1 MKKLLFICLLLL
13 TGVFISCNIQQTSEY
28 SYSSESSTYQNT
40 SKEETTS
47 QETSLEESSS
57 TKDNTKE
64 DDENYG
70 KLI

>member
-1 MKKLLFICLLLL
+1 MKKVLFICLLLL
-13 TGVFISCNIQQTSEY
+13 TGVFISCNSQQTSE
-28 SYSSESSTYQNT
+28 SFYSSESSTYQNT

-47 QETSLEESSS
+47 QETSLEESS